1 MARENIV
8 LALYYKKMK
17 KNQLDTG
24 LLIKVV
30 DKDIEI
36 EKNLDF
42 VGSSSAGAINAFL
55 GTVRKETKGEAVKH
69 LFFEA
74 YEPMAIKEMEK
85 LALEAKKRWNLLSV
99 VMVHRLGKVEISE
112 LAVLIAVSCPHR
124 KASFEACEF
133 LIDNLKKSVPIWKQ
147 EHFENGE
154 YWVNSH
160 P

>member
-1 MARENIV
+1 MKQELVNNISIKIV
-8 LALYYKKMK
+8 
-17 KNQLDTG
+17 NQN
-24 LLIKVV
+24 
-30 DKDIEI
+30 IEI

-42 VGSSSAGAINAFL
+42 VRSNSAGAINTFL
-55 GTVRKETKGEAVKH
+55 GAVRNQTKGEAVKY
-69 LFFEA
+69 LVFEG

-85 LALEAKKRWNLLSV
+85 LALEAKKRWNLLRV
-99 VMVHRLGKVEISE
+99 VIVHRVGRVEISE

-147 EHFENGE
+147 EHFASGH